1 MNFKERMKITASN
14 VGNGMKKHKKG
25 IVIGIS
31 IVLVIALF
39 FTALYFTGVF
49 DDRANAIIELEAP
62 TLTCHESGSVFGS
75 EGYSV
80 EIKGRIRNNIH
91 ATINF
96 ISFRFELY
104 DANGNLV
111 TLSDGSPVYATDTVQ
126 KLGGGKEY
134 AYTATVVVPK
144 NTAMPLTFKT
154 AKTNLDL

>member
-14 VGNGMKKHKKG
+14 VENGMKKHKKG

-31 IVLVIALF
+31 VVLVLALF

-62 TLTCHESGSVFGS
+62 SLTYHESGSVFGS

-91 ATINF
+91 ATVNF
-96 ISFRFELY
+96 IGFKFELY
-104 DANGNLV
+104 DANGKLI
-111 TLSDGSPVYATDTVQ
+111 TTADGNPVYATDSVQ

-134 AYTATVVVPK
+134 AYTAVAIVPK
-144 NTAMPLTFKT
+144 NTALPLTFQA
-154 AKTNLDL
+154 AKTNLDF